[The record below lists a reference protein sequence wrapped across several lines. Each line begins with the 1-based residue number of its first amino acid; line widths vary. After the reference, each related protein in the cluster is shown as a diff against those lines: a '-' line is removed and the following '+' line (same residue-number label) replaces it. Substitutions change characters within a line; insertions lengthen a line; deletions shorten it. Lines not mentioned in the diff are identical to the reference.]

1 MDTSTIDIF
10 PLPSGMFAVSANDG
24 ATTWPDQPTIEDCLE
39 CAISE
44 IMTDRNG
51 DLLVAIESIYFWQP
65 TDSDFDC
72 FTGVKMYEHCEWQA
86 IENLFD
92 PASSATVLRINE
104 RNQ

>member
-1 MDTSTIDIF
+1 MDTSTIDIH
-10 PLPSGMFAVSANDG
+10 PLPSGMFSVSANDG
-24 ATTWPDQPTIEDCLE
+24 STTWPDQPTIEDCLE

-51 DLLVAIESIYFWQP
+51 ELLVAIESIYFWQP
-65 TDSDFDC
+65 SDSDFDC
-72 FTGVKMYEHCEWQA
+72 FTGVKMYEHCQWQP

-92 PASSATVLRINE
+92 PTSSATVQQINQ